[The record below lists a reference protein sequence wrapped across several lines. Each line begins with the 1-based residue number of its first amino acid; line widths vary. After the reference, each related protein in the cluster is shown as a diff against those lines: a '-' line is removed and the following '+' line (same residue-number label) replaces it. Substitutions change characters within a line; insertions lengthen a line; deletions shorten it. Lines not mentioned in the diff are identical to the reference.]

1 MLFSEGLILFRS
13 VVAVAA
19 TIGFAGAAFAQ
30 SSGAP
35 LPSSRSLPNILM
47 ILTDDVGIDQIQTM
61 GYGGVTAPP
70 TPNIDAIA
78 NAGVRFR
85 DMWAMPACSTSRG
98 VIYTGRYPLRTNVYA
113 ALGPSDLAN
122 SMISPWE
129 ETLPKLMKRA
139 GYASAL
145 FGKFHVGLQGQSPF
159 RLAMP
164 ASLGWDYFSGWL
176 DETGDPSSID
186 TTAGGVGAQ
195 GQYVWGY
202 VPGARDGGA
211 DFGACY
217 HAPNLT
223 CRAMSASYGDK
234 NPPGR
239 ACRDAGGIFVPRASC
254 AGPAPTGLLFE
265 NLSAHYVSPLVI
277 NRSGQVEQPPTTDQ
291 RARTYRNI
299 EATNDAIAW
308 IRQQHGSGRPWM
320 ATLAVATVHTP
331 LQAPPVS
338 RLPADALD
346 TNGLDPSNP
355 RTGYIL
361 SNQMIEAMDADVG
374 RLLVETG
381 LAVRTPSGELRFLLD
396 AANTIVVYVNDNG
409 SLGSTVRLPFD
420 ATRAKGTPYQTG
432 VWTPLAIAGPLV
444 SQPGRSVTSMV
455 NIADLYELFGEIAGL
470 DVHSIVTRKLDS
482 RPMLAYLR
490 NPQQAEI
497 RRSNFTQVGP
507 NIQAN
512 GGMNGPC
519 QFANSCSQIPV
530 TKSVCEDNGG
540 TWFGQGATGTYG
552 GKSIPSDGF
561 TYCCQVQIWLHDNGM
576 TPTKVNPEIGVAV
589 RNTLGY
595 KLVRNSMNDYIT
607 QTNSCRQRTTDE
619 LYVVDEGM
627 PVPLIDTSE
636 RLIERPYNELQ
647 SQMHDALSKEL
658 DGILASQPACPGD
671 GNGDGVVNQQD
682 ISDYKWMAT
691 LSGGA
696 SSWYDVN
703 QDGLTNPADLSIIQA
718 NLGLVCGASAG
729 PGATTAAPGIFV
741 DSGFGPAGSHGPSG
755 AAPAHAPAPPVPPP
769 APAVA
774 PGASAATTLSA
785 PRK

>member
-1 MLFSEGLILFRS
+1 MRFSDSLLFSRPI
-13 VVAVAA
+13 AVFAA
-19 TIGFAGAAFAQ
+19 AMASLAGGASAQ
-30 SSGAP
+30 SIGQYP
-35 LPSSRSLPNILM
+35 PSSSRLPNILM
-47 ILTDDVGIDQIQTM
+47 ILTDDVGIDQIRTM

-98 VIYTGRYPLRTNVYA
+98 VLYTGRYPLRTNLYA

-139 GYASAL
+139 GYTNAL
-145 FGKFHVGLQGQSPF
+145 FGKFHVGLQGNDPF
-159 RLAMP
+159 KLAMP

-202 VPGARDGGA
+202 VPGSRNGGA

-217 HAPNLT
+217 APNLT

-239 ACRDAGGIFVPRASC
+239 ACRDDGGIFVPGVSC
-254 AGPAPTGLLFE
+254 QGSTPANLLFGT
-265 NLSAHYVSPLVI
+265 LSAHYVSPLVI
-277 NRSGQVEQPPTTDQ
+277 NRGATIEQPPPTDQ

-299 EATNDAIAW
+299 QATNDAIAW
-308 IRQQHGSGRPWM
+308 IRQQQGGGRPWM

-331 LQAPPVS
+331 LQAPPLS
-338 RLPADALD
+338 RLPANALD

-355 RTGYIL
+355 TTGFIL

-374 RLLVETG
+374 RLLTETG
-381 LAVRTPSGELRFLLD
+381 LAARNAMGKLHFQLE
-396 AANTIVVYVNDNG
+396 AANTMVIYVNDNG

-444 SQPGRSVTSMV
+444 NQPGRSVTSMV
-455 NIADLYELFGEIAGL
+455 NIADLYELFGEMAGL
-470 DVHSIVTRKLDS
+470 NVHSIVTRKLDS

-490 NPQQAEI
+490 NPGQPEI
-497 RRSNFTQVGP
+497 RQSNFTQVGP

-512 GGMNGPC
+512 GGVNGPC

-540 TWFGQGATGTYG
+540 VWFGQGATGTYPTSG
-552 GKSIPSDGF
+552 GTPIPTEGF
-561 TYCCQVQIWLHDNGM
+561 TYCCQVQVWLNDNGYE
-576 TPTKVNPEIGVAV
+576 PTKVNPEIGVAL
-589 RNTLGY
+589 RNALGY
-595 KLVRNSMNDYIT
+595 KLVRNNMKNYST
-607 QTNSCRQRTTDE
+607 ATNSCVETTSDE
-619 LYVVDEGM
+619 LYFVDESV
-627 PVPLIDTSE
+627 PVPLIDKEE
-636 RLIERPYNELQ
+636 RLIPTPYNALQ
-647 SQMHDALSKEL
+647 QQNYDALSKEL
-658 DGILASQPACPGD
+658 DAILASQPACPGD

-682 ISDYKWMAT
+682 VSDYNWMAS

-703 QDGLTNPADLSIIQA
+703 RDGLTNSADLSIIQA
-718 NLGLVCGASAG
+718 NLGTVCGARAGIGSTSAV
-729 PGATTAAPGIFV
+729 PGIFAN
-741 DSGFGPAGSHGPSG
+741 SGAGAAGSGGASGGGAAASHPAPAAPPSG
-755 AAPAHAPAPPVPPP
+755 APLGTALRAH
-769 APAVA
+769 
-774 PGASAATTLSA
+774 
-785 PRK
+785 

>member
-1 MLFSEGLILFRS
+1 MGFFKNLFQFGVL
-13 VVAVAA
+13 
-19 TIGFAGAAFAQ
+19 GFAAALSGEAAAQ
-30 SSGAP
+30 SSAGGAYP
-35 LPSSRSLPNILM
+35 HEPNILM
-47 ILTDDVGIDQIQTM
+47 ILTDDVGIDQIRTM

-70 TPNIDAIA
+70 TPNIDSIA

-98 VIYTGRYPLRTNVYA
+98 VLYTGRYPLRTNLYA

-122 SMISPWE
+122 AMISPWE

-139 GYASAL
+139 GYTSAL
-145 FGKFHVGLQGQSPF
+145 FGKFHVGLQGNNPF
-159 RLAMP
+159 KLAMP
-164 ASLGWDYFSGWL
+164 NALGWDYFSGWL

-195 GQYVWGY
+195 GQFVWGY
-202 VPGARDGGA
+202 VPGARNGGA

-217 HAPNLT
+217 SADMS
-223 CRAMSASYGDK
+223 CRAMSAPYGDK

-239 ACRDAGGIFVPRASC
+239 ACRDGGGLFVPKGSC
-254 AGPAPTGLLFE
+254 AGPAPTLEFDT
-265 NLSAHYVSPLVI
+265 LSAHYVSPLVI
-277 NRSGQVEQPPTTDQ
+277 NRGQIVEQPSSRDP

-308 IRQQHGSGRPWM
+308 IRQQQGAGRPWM
-320 ATLAVATVHTP
+320 ATVAVATVHTP

-355 RTGYIL
+355 TTGYIL

-374 RLLVETG
+374 RLLTETG
-381 LAVRTPSGELRFLLD
+381 LAFRDATGALHFQLD
-396 AANTIVVYVNDNG
+396 LANTMVVYVNDNG

-444 SQPGRSVTSMV
+444 NQPGRSVASMV
-455 NIADLYELFGEIAGL
+455 NIADLYELFGEIAGFN
-470 DVHSIVTRKLDS
+470 VHSIVTRKLDS

-507 NIQAN
+507 NVQAN
-512 GGMNGPC
+512 GAMNGPC

-576 TPTKVNPEIGVAV
+576 AATKVNPEVGVAV
-589 RNTLGY
+589 RNALGY
-595 KLVRNSMNDYIT
+595 KLVRNSMNDYIPE
-607 QTNSCRQRTTDE
+607 TNSCKQTTSDE
-619 LYVVDEGM
+619 LYFVDEAM
-627 PVPLIDTSE
+627 PVPQIDTSE
-636 RLIERPYNELQ
+636 RLIATPYNALQ
-647 SQMHDALSKEL
+647 QQMHAALSTEL
-658 DGILASQPACPGD
+658 DAILASQPACPGD

-682 ISDYKWMAT
+682 VNDYYWMAS
-691 LSGGA
+691 LSGGG
-696 SSWYDVN
+696 SSWYDLDQN
-703 QDGLTNPADLSIIQA
+703 GATNSADLAIVQA
-718 NLGLVCGASAG
+718 NMGAVCGASGSKGSA
-729 PGATTAAPGIFV
+729 AAPGIMV
-741 DSGFGPAGSHGPSG
+741 QGVAG
-755 AAPAHAPAPPVPPP
+755 AAPAAAGQPGPAGRPSGSTAGSASPPV
-769 APAVA
+769 
-774 PGASAATTLSA
+774 SAGLV
-785 PRK
+785 K